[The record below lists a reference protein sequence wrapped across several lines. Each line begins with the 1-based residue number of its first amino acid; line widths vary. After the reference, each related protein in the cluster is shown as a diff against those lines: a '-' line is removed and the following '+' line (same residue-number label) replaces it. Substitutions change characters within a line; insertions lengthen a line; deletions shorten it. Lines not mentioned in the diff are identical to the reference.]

1 MRTEQ
6 MTLDPF
12 FVFRQCHTKS
22 WWTDPRLLQS
32 IYPWARYWTSSR
44 PWYWNKNGGSS
55 STHSHGESWHQK
67 VVVIWTYNELNQLWS
82 NLLAQCYT
90 LILLNLLCGT
100 RPRTG
105 NNTFMH
111 HIVHLHIEQIW
122 KVKALMTHCEE
133 MWETQMKP
141 EAMKNNLKFEKDAP
155 KTILGY
161 LF

>member
-32 IYPWARYWTSSR
+32 IYPWARYWTSSC

-90 LILLNLLCGT
+90 DFAEPALWNKAQDRKQYFYASYCSLTYRADMESESSHDSLWRNV
-100 RPRTG
+100 R
-105 NNTFMH
+105 NTN
-111 HIVHLHIEQIW
+111 ETW
-122 KVKALMTHCEE
+122 SNEE
-133 MWETQMKP
+133 
-141 EAMKNNLKFEKDAP
+141 
-155 KTILGY
+155 
-161 LF
+161 